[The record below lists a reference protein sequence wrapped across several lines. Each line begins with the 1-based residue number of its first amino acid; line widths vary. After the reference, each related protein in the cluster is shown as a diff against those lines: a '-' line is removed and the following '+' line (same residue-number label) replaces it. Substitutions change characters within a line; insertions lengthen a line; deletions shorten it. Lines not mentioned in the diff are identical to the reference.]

1 MIIFLIINNSNKDL
15 FTVGSQVSNSIE
27 GGIGEQEHSENI
39 NHPTLL
45 NIYGEPL
52 EKCKTGSNEPNKQG
66 SWDLDG
72 YCSEMGGGV
81 HQICFDV
88 TKKRSN
94 FSSITGQSNWSEGRV
109 GNNHCMCLGA
119 WALYKAK
126 DEGDDDELICDAI
139 PEQSLTSDYIDNW
152 NTWNGN
158 ELPNQIIDGVDSLVL
173 QCYNKQDN
181 NELKENLKEKYD
193 ILRSNYNIEWNS
205 II

>member
-1 MIIFLIINNSNKDL
+1 HCIFLKDYPESCYEDYECVGQCTYQSCRPDVPGFCVSESAYVPYRCPDQACIEHGMHCDDSEN

-52 EKCKTGSNEPNKQG
+52 QKCKTGSNEPNKPG
-66 SWDLDG
+66 SWDLEG

-88 TKKRSN
+88 TNERSN
-94 FSSITGQSNWSEGRV
+94 FSSVTGQSNWSEERV

-126 DEGDDDELICDAI
+126 DEGDDNELLCDAI
-139 PEQSLTSDYIDNW
+139 PEESLTSGYIDNW
-152 NTWNGN
+152 NNWNG
-158 ELPNQIIDGVDSLVL
+158 
-173 QCYNKQDN
+173 
-181 NELKENLKEKYD
+181 
-193 ILRSNYNIEWNS
+193 
-205 II
+205 